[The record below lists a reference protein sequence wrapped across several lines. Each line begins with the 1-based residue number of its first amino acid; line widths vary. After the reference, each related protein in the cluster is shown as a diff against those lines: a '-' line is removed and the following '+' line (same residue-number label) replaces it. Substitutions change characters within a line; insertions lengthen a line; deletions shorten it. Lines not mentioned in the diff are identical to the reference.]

1 MLTDIF
7 LTASAFGAFY
17 GLDVLLTAARL
28 EGIYYIVHAI
38 HNACIIA
45 LTAPDVITTL
55 TAFSTVAT
63 HSVNMAAVDICVA
76 LHFYHIARYWRKF
89 RFDDWL
95 HHILMVGVAIPIGV
109 FYDSRTFMGFSLFFT
124 TGLPGFIDY
133 VALALVR
140 NGRLARNTEKAINN
154 YINVWI
160 RSPGCIALTALLT
173 AFVYEMVD
181 ATVWEKALLLIPGAL
196 TYWNGQYFMYQ
207 VVRDYSLVAGNKPKD
222 SV

>member
-7 LTASAFGAFY
+7 LTATAFGAFY
-17 GLDVLLTAARL
+17 GLDTLLTAARL
-28 EGIYYIVHAI
+28 EGIYYIVHSI

-45 LTAPDVITTL
+45 LTFPEVITTL

-63 HSVNMAAVDICVA
+63 HSVNMSAVDICVA

-95 HHILMVGVAIPIGV
+95 HHALMVGVAIPIGV
-109 FYDSRTFMGFSLFFT
+109 LYDSRTFMGFSLFFT

-133 VALALVR
+133 VALSLVR

-160 RSPGCIALTALLT
+160 RSPGCITLATLLT
-173 AFVYEMVD
+173 AFVCEMTNV
-181 ATVWEKALLLIPGAL
+181 TVWEKALLLIPAAL
-196 TYWNGQYFMYQ
+196 TYWNGQYFMQQ
-207 VVRDYSLVAGNKPKD
+207 VVRDYALAVKT
-222 SV
+222 

>member
-7 LTASAFGAFY
+7 LTATAFGTFY
-17 GLDVLLTAARL
+17 GIDVLLTAAHL

-38 HNACIIA
+38 HNACIIV
-45 LTAPDVITTL
+45 LTAPEVITTL

-63 HSVNMAAVDICVA
+63 QTVNMSAVDICIA

-95 HHILMVGVAIPIGV
+95 HHALMIGLAIPIGV
-109 FYDSRTFMGFSLFFT
+109 IHEGYTFMGFSLFFT

-133 VALALVR
+133 ICLALVR

-160 RSPGCIALTALLT
+160 RSPGCMALATLLT
-173 AFVYEMVD
+173 AFVCEIPGL
-181 ATVWEKALLLIPGAL
+181 AVWEKALLLIPAVL
-196 TYWNGQYFMYQ
+196 TYWNGQYFAAQ
-207 VVRDYSLVAGNKPKD
+207 VIRDYALVTLKT
-222 SV
+222 